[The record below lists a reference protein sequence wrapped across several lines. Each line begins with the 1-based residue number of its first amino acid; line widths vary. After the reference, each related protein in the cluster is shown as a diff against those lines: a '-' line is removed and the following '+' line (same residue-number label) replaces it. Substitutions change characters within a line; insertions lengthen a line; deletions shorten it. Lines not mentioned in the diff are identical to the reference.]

1 MTKTTNKLNNLHN
14 MKEIKIT
21 WSTEDVLMRADELSI
36 ELTEFEADN
45 ILDEL
50 YENHDAS
57 IGICWDVIGSY
68 IYQYDSE
75 REAEIKETI

>member
-1 MTKTTNKLNNLHN
+1 

-21 WSTEDVLMRADELSI
+21 WSTEDVLMRAEELNV
-36 ELTEFEADN
+36 ELTEHEADN

-57 IGICWDVIGSY
+57 IGICWDIIGSY
-68 IYQYDSE
+68 IYQYESE
-75 REAEIKETI
+75 REEAIKETI